1 MKKRPKLSL
10 SAGKD
15 VDKKQALDFETSIP
29 AEPEIPPAEAEKPR
43 ARAAAPS
50 PGIRARPPVSTERNR
65 SEGDDTPSRPKV
77 NARASQPA
85 VDNRPDQPK
94 DIDKPRPSKGG
105 QIVKTL
111 LVVAVAALSLY
122 LLKRRFF

>member
-15 VDKKQALDFETSIP
+15 VDKKQALDFETGAP
-29 AEPEIPPAEAEKPR
+29 AEPEIPPAEAEKPA
-43 ARAAAPS
+43 ARAAAPT
-50 PGIRARPPVSTERNR
+50 PEIRAKPAISTGRNS
-65 SEGDDTPSRPKV
+65 SEGDDMPGRPKV
-77 NARASQPA
+77 NARASQPK
-85 VDNRPDQPK
+85 VEIRPIQPM
-94 DIDKPRPSKGG
+94 DIDKPQPSRGG

-122 LLKRRFF
+122 FLKRRFF

>member
-15 VDKKQALDFETSIP
+15 VDKKQALDFETSV
-29 AEPEIPPAEAEKPR
+29 PAEAEV
-43 ARAAAPS
+43 S
-50 PGIRARPPVSTERNR
+50 PGEAKEPREKALAPAPGVGARPPVSTDRNR
-65 SEGDDTPSRPKV
+65 SEGDDVSGRPKV
-77 NARASQPA
+77 NATASRYA
-85 VDNRPDQPK
+85 VDPRPSQSK
-94 DIDKPRPSKGG
+94 DLDKPRPSKGR

-111 LVVAVAALSLY
+111 LVVAVAALSIY

>member
-10 SAGKD
+10 SAGKE
-15 VDKKQALDFETSIP
+15 VDKKQALDFENSAP
-29 AEPEIPPAEAEKPR
+29 AEPEIPPAEVEKPR
-43 ARAAAPS
+43 ARAPAPR
-50 PGIRARPPVSTERNR
+50 PEIRARPPVSTERNR
-65 SEGDDTPSRPKV
+65 SEGDDIPSRPKV
-77 NARASQPA
+77 NARAGRTT
-85 VDNRPDQPK
+85 VDSRPSQPK
-94 DIDKPRPSKGG
+94 DLDKPRPSKGR